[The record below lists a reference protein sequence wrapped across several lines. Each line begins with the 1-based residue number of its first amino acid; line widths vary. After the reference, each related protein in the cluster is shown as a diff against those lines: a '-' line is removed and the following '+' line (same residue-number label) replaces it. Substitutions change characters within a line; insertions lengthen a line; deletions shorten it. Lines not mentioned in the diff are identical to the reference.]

1 MAGRKV
7 ALFWYCKTPS
17 GWRHLSAAMGRNGK
31 IRPRHAQVGNEQ
43 ILYPEGHYE
52 LRHYESR
59 KAVWTNVGDD
69 AACALAAQQQSVKRL
84 TVEKAADEAGVE
96 IVAGPSRVN
105 LKQKSQAYL
114 DRQIAR
120 GKISH
125 SQTFRAAIEDFLP
138 IAGVE

>member
-69 AACALAAQQQSVKRL
+69 AACAEFGIEYATRQCEELLREGAPGLHFYTLNKTRSTSQVLRNLRLAPG
-84 TVEKAADEAGVE
+84 D
-96 IVAGPSRVN
+96 
-105 LKQKSQAYL
+105 
-114 DRQIAR
+114 
-120 GKISH
+120 
-125 SQTFRAAIEDFLP
+125 
-138 IAGVE
+138 